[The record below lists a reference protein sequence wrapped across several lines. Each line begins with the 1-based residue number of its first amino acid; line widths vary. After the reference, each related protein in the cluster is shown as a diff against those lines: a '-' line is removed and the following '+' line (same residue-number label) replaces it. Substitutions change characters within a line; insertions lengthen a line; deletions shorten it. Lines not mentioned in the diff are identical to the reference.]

1 MGSPSI
7 QTKKKEQHIPFFDKE
22 RVEGVLSKSQQPF
35 FSPNG
40 AADNGPTPFFN
51 KGGIQTKLTI
61 GQPGDKYEQEADV
74 MADQVVQR
82 LNAPDT
88 LQSKP
93 STPASGSVFTDT
105 EKYGPWDE
113 EVVESNS
120 ELRAKNEEEPLQEKS
135 YTGKTS
141 DQLQGNVGNA
151 GNHSGLPHPLKAGL
165 EALSGMDLSGVRVHK
180 NSSKSAQVNAFAY
193 TQGQDIH
200 VGPGQEKH
208 LPHEGWH
215 AVQQMQGRVKP
226 TMQVNGVLINDYV
239 GLEREADVMGAKASL
254 QEGGDKLR
262 SRRQIVCKAPTN
274 QPTVQRSV
282 TGEAPLPG
290 GGVTAP
296 TKWRME
302 MTGVAKMTGSG
313 PAQTKPIAD
322 TVIFDPGPTKTVK
335 LSGVLTFKQYEYR
348 KSWRWGDPKWR
359 RRSMDI
365 PFDYSAYFIGTTID
379 GTAKVKFSSDTKR
392 KLELAGITLYEIEPS
407 SSGDTGL
414 IKAKAYYSSNS
425 MEVSTAIKLQ
435 PPKKVPEIKIGPI
448 YIEREVT
455 IDNFPISKET
465 VSPQNFKK
473 VENFWLSLTPETR
486 KAIQDDKMLNNSKV
500 QIIGYTSN
508 TDMVTNNFE
517 LGYKRAMAVRDILMK
532 LSGNGVGTNLA
543 AMSEHERAVV
553 TDDPKKEHEDATQ
566 RKVKIVLWQLPSP
579 E

>member
-1 MGSPSI
+1 
-7 QTKKKEQHIPFFDKE
+7 
-22 RVEGVLSKSQQPF
+22 
-35 FSPNG
+35 
-40 AADNGPTPFFN
+40 
-51 KGGIQTKLTI
+51 
-61 GQPGDKYEQEADV
+61 
-74 MADQVVQR
+74 
-82 LNAPDT
+82 
-88 LQSKP
+88 
-93 STPASGSVFTDT
+93 
-105 EKYGPWDE
+105 
-113 EVVESNS
+113 
-120 ELRAKNEEEPLQEKS
+120 
-135 YTGKTS
+135 
-141 DQLQGNVGNA
+141 
-151 GNHSGLPHPLKAGL
+151 
-165 EALSGMDLSGVRVHK
+165 
-180 NSSKSAQVNAFAY
+180 
-193 TQGQDIH
+193 
-200 VGPGQEKH
+200 
-208 LPHEGWH
+208 
-215 AVQQMQGRVKP
+215 
-226 TMQVNGVLINDYV
+226 
-239 GLEREADVMGAKASL
+239 
-254 QEGGDKLR
+254 
-262 SRRQIVCKAPTN
+262 
-274 QPTVQRSV
+274 
-282 TGEAPLPG
+282 
-290 GGVTAP
+290 
-296 TKWRME
+296 
-302 MTGVAKMTGSG
+302 
-313 PAQTKPIAD
+313 
-322 TVIFDPGPTKTVK
+322 
-335 LSGVLTFKQYEYR
+335 
-348 KSWRWGDPKWR
+348 
-359 RRSMDI
+359 
-365 PFDYSAYFIGTTID
+365 
-379 GTAKVKFSSDTKR
+379 VKFSSDTKR